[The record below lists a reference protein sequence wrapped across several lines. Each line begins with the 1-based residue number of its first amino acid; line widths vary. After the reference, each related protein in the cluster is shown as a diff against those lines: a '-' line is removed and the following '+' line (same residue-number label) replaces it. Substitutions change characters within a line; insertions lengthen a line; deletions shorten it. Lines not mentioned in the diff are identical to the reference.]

1 MERLSKESCDSFIGF
16 SAQMSIVKRKIM
28 NWKFSIKQ
36 NSIRPH
42 RETFTI
48 LQKNRGG
55 YRANYYVHFLV
66 YVIFMSGKPI
76 DVVQN
81 MFSNNLH
88 ATLEL

>member
-1 MERLSKESCDSFIGF
+1 M
-16 SAQMSIVKRKIM
+16 
-28 NWKFSIKQ
+28 
-36 NSIRPH
+36 
-42 RETFTI
+42 I

-55 YRANYYVHFLV
+55 FRAKYYVHFLV
-66 YVIFMSGKPI
+66 YVIFMNGKPI